1 MLKRGAVAKP
11 NIRYT
16 LVIAN
21 NEFDFLEEL
30 NNEIAAGAVLTEFNY
45 DYLLDV
51 DKSRKHIAKCEM
63 FVALLE
69 WKEKKGK

>member
-1 MLKRGAVAKP
+1 MAAAKP
-11 NIRYT
+11 NVRYT

-30 NNEIAAGAVLTEFNY
+30 NSEIAAGAVLIEFNY

-69 WKEKKGK
+69 WKKEEKKGKS